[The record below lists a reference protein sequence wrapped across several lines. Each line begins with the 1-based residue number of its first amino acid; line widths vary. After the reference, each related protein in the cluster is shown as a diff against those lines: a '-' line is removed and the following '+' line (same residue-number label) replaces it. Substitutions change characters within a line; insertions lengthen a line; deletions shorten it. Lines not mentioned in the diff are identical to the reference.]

1 MIKYSVKKPFTVL
14 VAVIIVLLIGA
25 VSLTGMETN
34 LLPDMD
40 MPYMM
45 VITTYPGASPEKV
58 ETDVTKPMES
68 TLGTINGVKN
78 VTSTSAE
85 NYSMVM
91 LEFEEDTNMD
101 SAMVKVSSGINQ
113 LEGQLPDIC
122 GTPNVMELSMDMM
135 ATMYASVS
143 YEGKDIYDLSAFTK
157 DTVIPY
163 FERQEGVASV
173 SDVGL
178 VEKTIEVRLNKEKV
192 DDINEQILLHTNDKL
207 ADAREKLS
215 DSQSTIDNA
224 RADLN
229 RQESELETKQQDTS
243 AQLADATL
251 QLNGAVATKAAYES
265 QLVSL
270 QASKTALEGEMQ
282 IYTDKGIENSYNS
295 INSMFSGMQTA
306 VSNMKQQ
313 AAGLAATQAPDASQ
327 TTVPKTDQNPDETD
341 IVNNTIGEA
350 ESSTEQ
356 MQTPSPADSASAAS
370 QIPQQYAAV
379 MQLDTARMPVDIK
392 DAIDHPEKLD
402 YFKTA
407 LQTLQ
412 NVPGSGIDAGTAA
425 TAGALTVDSLKQVYD
440 IVNTR
445 IPQIKTEL
453 ANLDT
458 EILAAKEVVNQVSS
472 KMGNI
477 DESYKQ
483 AETGKIS
490 AAAGFGSG
498 SAQLAAG
505 KTALDDAQSQLD
517 DAKKNYEDSV
527 DAALKNANLNQLL
540 TLDSL
545 SGIITAQ
552 NFSMPAGYLDDE
564 NDNQWLL
571 KVGENYES
579 LSDLKDMVLCNIK
592 DIGDVRL
599 KDVADLTIIDNSGDA
614 YAKVNGN
621 QGVLLSIF
629 KGSTAG
635 TSDVSKACKE
645 GITELEKKYP
655 GLDITP
661 LVDQGEYI
669 AMIIESIV
677 SSMLLGALL
686 AVIIL
691 AVFLRDIRP
700 TLVVAFSIP
709 FSVLFAIV
717 IMYFTHISINMMS
730 LAGLSL
736 AVGMLVD
743 NSIVVIE
750 NIYRLRHRGLES
762 ARAAVQGGK
771 QVAGAI
777 IASTLTTICVFLP
790 MVFTTG
796 LVRQLM
802 LPFALT
808 ISFTLIASLIV
819 ALTVVPTMG
828 SLLLSKKVPKSQGI
842 FTKLQDGYEKVL
854 RFCLRF
860 KILPIGIAVGLLVF
874 CVVSVM
880 RMGLTLIP
888 DMGSDQISVVVTMP
902 DDYNKDQAY
911 QSADEIMDKVL
922 RVEGVAYLGAMD
934 GNSTSGLLGGSMSDG
949 SDDGYK
955 TFTFYALPNEN
966 IKKIKEVDAICDEIR
981 KQTKDMD
988 CDISVS
994 NSMMGEMDE
1003 MMGSGLEIDI
1013 YGNDLTVLKE
1023 ISEDVEHI
1031 IEKVDGFENISNGQE
1046 DADEEIHL
1054 LIDKDEAMRLGITVA
1069 QLYSDISD
1077 RLTTDK
1083 SSVTLTVDD
1092 YDMDVKIVDET
1103 DNLTK
1108 ENLMDMEFETES
1120 KDDEGN
1126 TVTETHKLSDVAR
1139 LDYGS
1144 GVASISRSNSERQ
1157 MMVTADTKSG
1167 YNTALL
1173 SRKVENLLDDY
1184 KVPEGYSIEFGGET
1198 SNITDMLTQ
1207 MAKLMLLAFVLIY
1220 LVMVAQFQ
1228 SLLSPFIVI
1237 FTVPLAFTGGLLGLM
1252 ISGKQISLMSLIGF
1266 LVLMGTVVNNG
1277 IVFVDYTN
1285 QLRIGGMTKKEAL
1298 VATGK
1303 TRMRPIL
1310 MTALTTIL
1318 AMLAMIFNQSTGGE
1332 MGQDMAIVVT
1342 GGLIYATFMTLF
1354 IVPVMYDILYRGQPK
1369 VVDVGDDSIDDV
1381 PDDAAEF
1388 IAELEE
1394 KDR

>member
-14 VAVIIVLLIGA
+14 VAVIIVLVIGV

-34 LLPDMD
+34 LLPEMD

-58 ETDVTKPMES
+58 EENVTKPMES
-68 TLGTINGVKN
+68 TLGTINGVKS

-113 LEGQLPDIC
+113 IEGQLPDIC

-143 YEGKDIYDLSAFTK
+143 YEGKDIYDLSSFTK

-178 VEKTIEVRLNKEKV
+178 VEKTIEVRLNKEKI
-192 DDINEQILLHTNDKL
+192 DDINEQIMLLTNDKL
-207 ADAREKLS
+207 ADAKS
-215 DSQSTIDNA
+215 KITDSQNTIN
-224 RADLN
+224 
-229 RQESELETKQQDTS
+229 ESKTELEEKENDLATKKEDTS
-243 AQLADATL
+243 TQLADATL
-251 QLNGAVATKAAYES
+251 QLNQAVATKAAYES

-295 INSMFSGMQTA
+295 MNGMFSQMQSA
-306 VSNMKQQ
+306 VSTIQQ
-313 AAGLAATQAPDASQ
+313 QIGSMAATPQIPDTSQ
-327 TTVPKTDQNPDETD
+327 ISDTPQEETD
-341 IVNNTIGEA
+341 NVNNLAENEA
-350 ESSTEQ
+350 NEVSETSSESNVVANT
-356 MQTPSPADSASAAS
+356 
-370 QIPQQYAAV
+370 QIPEQYAQV
-379 MQLDTARMPVDIK
+379 MALDTAKMPVDIK
-392 DAIDHPEKLD
+392 DAIDHPEKLE

-412 NVPGSGIDAGTAA
+412 SVPGSNIDAGVAA
-425 TAGALTVDSLKQVYD
+425 TAAALNAESLKQVYD

-453 ANLDT
+453 ANLDI
-458 EILAAKEVVNQVSS
+458 EIMAAQKVVEQVTS
-472 KMGNI
+472 KMGTI
-477 DESYKQ
+477 DDSYKE
-483 AETGKIS
+483 AESGKIS

-498 SAQLAAG
+498 EAQLAAA
-505 KTALDDAQSQLD
+505 KTALDDAQTKLD
-517 DAKKNYEDSV
+517 EAMENYEDSV
-527 DAALKNANLNQLL
+527 DAALKNANLDQLL

-552 NFSMPAGYLDDE
+552 NFSMPAGYIDDE

-571 KVGENYES
+571 KVGENYTS
-579 LSDLKDMVLCNIK
+579 LEDLKNMVLCNID
-592 DIGDVRL
+592 DIGDVKL
-599 KDVADLTIIDNSGDA
+599 GDVSDLTIIDNSGDA

-629 KGSTAG
+629 KGSTSG
-635 TSDVSKACKE
+635 TSDVSKACNE
-645 GITELEKKYP
+645 AISDLEEKYP

-661 LVDQGEYI
+661 LVDQGDYI
-669 AMIIESIV
+669 KMIIESIV
-677 SSMLLGALL
+677 SSMVLGALL
-686 AVIIL
+686 AIIIL
-691 AVFLRDIRP
+691 AIFLRDIRP

-777 IASTLTTICVFLP
+777 IASTLTTVCVFLP

-828 SLLLSKKVPKSQGI
+828 SVLLSKKVPKTQGI

-860 KILPIGIAVGLLVF
+860 KIVPLGIAVGLLAF
-874 CVVSVM
+874 CIVSVM
-880 RMGLTLIP
+880 RMGITLIP
-888 DMGSDQISVVVTMP
+888 DMGSDQISITVTMP
-902 DDYNKDQAY
+902 EDYNKEESY
-911 QSADEIMDKVL
+911 QSADAVMDKVL
-922 RVEGVAYLGAMD
+922 KVDGVAFVGAMD
-934 GNSTSGLLGGSMSDG
+934 GNSSSGLVGGGAMGGNSADQ
-949 SDDGYK
+949 YQ
-955 TFTFYALPNEN
+955 TFTFYALPDED
-966 IKKIKEVDAICDEIR
+966 ITKTKEVNAICDAIKE
-981 KQTKDMD
+981 QTKDMD
-988 CDISVS
+988 CEITVS

-1003 MMGSGLEIDI
+1003 MLGSGLEIDI
-1013 YGNDLTVLKE
+1013 YGNDLTTLTE
-1023 ISEDVEHI
+1023 ISEDLEDMLAG
-1031 IEKVDGFENISNGQE
+1031 VDGFENISNGQE
-1046 DADEEIHL
+1046 DADEAIHL

-1069 QLYSDISD
+1069 QIYSDISD

-1083 SSVTLTVDD
+1083 SSVTLEVDD

-1108 ENLMDMEFETES
+1108 ENLLDMEFETEG

-1144 GVASISRSNSERQ
+1144 GIASINRSNSERK
-1157 MMVTADTKSG
+1157 MSVTADTKSG
-1167 YNTALL
+1167 YNTTLL
-1173 SRKVENLLDDY
+1173 SRKVEDLLEDY
-1184 KVPEGYSIEFGGET
+1184 EVSEGYSIEFGGET
-1198 SNITDMLTQ
+1198 SNVTDMITQ

-1285 QLRIGGMTKKEAL
+1285 QLRIGGMTKREAL

-1354 IVPVMYDILYRGQPK
+1354 IIPVMYDILYRKQPK

-1388 IAELEE
+1388 IAELEKKE
-1394 KDR
+1394 LN

>member
-14 VAVIIVLLIGA
+14 VAVIIVLVIGV

-34 LLPDMD
+34 LLPEMD

-58 ETDVTKPMES
+58 EENVTKPMES
-68 TLGTINGVKN
+68 TLGTINGVKS

-113 LEGQLPDIC
+113 IEGQLPDIC

-143 YEGKDIYDLSAFTK
+143 YEGKDIYDLSSFTK

-178 VEKTIEVRLNKEKV
+178 VEKTIEVRLNKEKI
-192 DDINEQILLHTNDKL
+192 DDINEQIMLLTNDKL
-207 ADAREKLS
+207 ADAKS
-215 DSQSTIDNA
+215 KITDSQNTIN
-224 RADLN
+224 
-229 RQESELETKQQDTS
+229 ESKTELEEKENDLATKKEDTS
-243 AQLADATL
+243 TQLADATL
-251 QLNGAVATKAAYES
+251 QLNQAVATKAAYES

-295 INSMFSGMQTA
+295 MNGMFSQMQSA
-306 VSNMKQQ
+306 VSTIQQ
-313 AAGLAATQAPDASQ
+313 QIGSMAATPQIPDTSQ
-327 TTVPKTDQNPDETD
+327 ISDTPQEETD
-341 IVNNTIGEA
+341 NVNNLAENEA
-350 ESSTEQ
+350 NEVSETSSESNVVANT
-356 MQTPSPADSASAAS
+356 
-370 QIPQQYAAV
+370 QIPEQYAQV
-379 MQLDTARMPVDIK
+379 MALDTAKMPVDIK
-392 DAIDHPEKLD
+392 DAIDHPEKLE

-412 NVPGSGIDAGTAA
+412 SVPGSNIDAGVAA
-425 TAGALTVDSLKQVYD
+425 TAAALNAESLKQVYD

-453 ANLDT
+453 ANLDI
-458 EILAAKEVVNQVSS
+458 EIMAAQKVVEQVTS
-472 KMGNI
+472 KMGTI
-477 DESYKQ
+477 DDSYKE
-483 AETGKIS
+483 AESGKIS

-498 SAQLAAG
+498 EAQLAAA
-505 KTALDDAQSQLD
+505 KTALDDAQTKLD
-517 DAKKNYEDSV
+517 EAMENYEDSV
-527 DAALKNANLNQLL
+527 DAALKNANLDQLL

-552 NFSMPAGYLDDE
+552 NFSMPAGYIDDE

-571 KVGENYES
+571 KVGENYTS
-579 LSDLKDMVLCNIK
+579 LEDLKNMVLCNID
-592 DIGDVRL
+592 DIGDVKL
-599 KDVADLTIIDNSGDA
+599 GDVSDLTIIDNSGDA

-629 KGSTAG
+629 KGSTSG
-635 TSDVSKACKE
+635 TSDVSKACNE
-645 GITELEKKYP
+645 AISDLEEKYP

-661 LVDQGEYI
+661 LVDQGDYI
-669 AMIIESIV
+669 KMIIESIV
-677 SSMLLGALL
+677 SSMVLGALL
-686 AVIIL
+686 AITIL
-691 AVFLRDIRP
+691 AIFLRDIRP

-777 IASTLTTICVFLP
+777 IASTLTTVCVFLP

-828 SLLLSKKVPKSQGI
+828 SVLLSKKVPKTQGI

-860 KILPIGIAVGLLVF
+860 KIVPLGIAVGLLAF
-874 CVVSVM
+874 CIVSVM
-880 RMGLTLIP
+880 RMGITLIP
-888 DMGSDQISVVVTMP
+888 DMGSDQISITVTMP
-902 DDYNKDQAY
+902 EDYNKEESY
-911 QSADEIMDKVL
+911 QSADEVMDKVL
-922 RVEGVAYLGAMD
+922 KVDGVAFVGAMD
-934 GNSTSGLLGGSMSDG
+934 GNSSSGLVGGGAMGGNSADQ
-949 SDDGYK
+949 YQ
-955 TFTFYALPNEN
+955 TFTFYALPDED
-966 IKKIKEVDAICDEIR
+966 ITKTKEVNAICDAIKE
-981 KQTKDMD
+981 QTKDMD
-988 CDISVS
+988 CEITVS

-1003 MMGSGLEIDI
+1003 MLGSGLEIDI
-1013 YGNDLTVLKE
+1013 YGNDLTTLTE
-1023 ISEDVEHI
+1023 ISEDLEDMLAG
-1031 IEKVDGFENISNGQE
+1031 VDGFENISNGQE
-1046 DADEEIHL
+1046 DADEAIHL

-1069 QLYSDISD
+1069 QIYSDISD

-1083 SSVTLTVDD
+1083 SSVTLEVDD

-1108 ENLMDMEFETES
+1108 ENLLDMEFETEG

-1144 GVASISRSNSERQ
+1144 GIASINRSNSERK
-1157 MMVTADTKSG
+1157 MSVTADTKSG
-1167 YNTALL
+1167 YNTTLL
-1173 SRKVENLLDDY
+1173 SRKVEDLLEDY
-1184 KVPEGYSIEFGGET
+1184 EVSEGYSIEFGGET
-1198 SNITDMLTQ
+1198 SNVTDMITQ

-1266 LVLMGTVVNNG
+1266 LVLMGTVINNG

-1285 QLRIGGMTKKEAL
+1285 QLRIGGMTKREAL

-1354 IVPVMYDILYRGQPK
+1354 IIPVMYDILYRKQPK

-1388 IAELEE
+1388 IAELEKKE
-1394 KDR
+1394 LK

>member
-14 VAVIIVLLIGA
+14 VAVIIVLVIGV

-34 LLPDMD
+34 LLPEMD

-58 ETDVTKPMES
+58 EENVTKPMES
-68 TLGTINGVKN
+68 TLGTINGVKS

-113 LEGQLPDIC
+113 IEGQLPDIC

-143 YEGKDIYDLSAFTK
+143 YEGKDIYDLSSFTK

-178 VEKTIEVRLNKEKV
+178 VEKTIEVRLNKEKI
-192 DDINEQILLHTNDKL
+192 DDINEQIMLLTNDKL
-207 ADAREKLS
+207 ADAKS
-215 DSQSTIDNA
+215 KITDSQNTIN
-224 RADLN
+224 
-229 RQESELETKQQDTS
+229 ESKTELEEKENDLATKKEDTS
-243 AQLADATL
+243 TQLADATL
-251 QLNGAVATKAAYES
+251 QLNQAVATKAAYES

-295 INSMFSGMQTA
+295 MNGMFSQMQSA
-306 VSNMKQQ
+306 VSTIQQ
-313 AAGLAATQAPDASQ
+313 QIGSMAATPQIPDTSQ
-327 TTVPKTDQNPDETD
+327 ISDTPQEETD
-341 IVNNTIGEA
+341 NVNNLAENEA
-350 ESSTEQ
+350 NEVSETSSESNVVANT
-356 MQTPSPADSASAAS
+356 
-370 QIPQQYAAV
+370 QIPEQYAQV
-379 MQLDTARMPVDIK
+379 MALDTAKMPVDIK
-392 DAIDHPEKLD
+392 DAIDHPEKLE

-412 NVPGSGIDAGTAA
+412 SVPGSNIDAGVAA
-425 TAGALTVDSLKQVYD
+425 TAAALNAESLKQVYD

-453 ANLDT
+453 ANLDI
-458 EILAAKEVVNQVSS
+458 EIMAAQKVVEQVTS
-472 KMGNI
+472 KMGTI
-477 DESYKQ
+477 DDSYKE
-483 AETGKIS
+483 AESGKIS

-498 SAQLAAG
+498 EAQLAAA
-505 KTALDDAQSQLD
+505 KTALDDAQTKLD
-517 DAKKNYEDSV
+517 EAMENYEDSV
-527 DAALKNANLNQLL
+527 DAALKNANLDQLL

-552 NFSMPAGYLDDE
+552 NFSMPAGYIDDE

-571 KVGENYES
+571 KVGENYTS
-579 LSDLKDMVLCNIK
+579 LEDLKNMVLCNID
-592 DIGDVRL
+592 DIGDVKL
-599 KDVADLTIIDNSGDA
+599 GDVSDLTIIDNSGDA

-629 KGSTAG
+629 KGSTSG
-635 TSDVSKACKE
+635 TSDVSKACNE
-645 GITELEKKYP
+645 AISDLEEKYP

-661 LVDQGEYI
+661 LVDQGDYI
-669 AMIIESIV
+669 KMIIESIV
-677 SSMLLGALL
+677 SSMVLGALL
-686 AVIIL
+686 AITIL
-691 AVFLRDIRP
+691 AIFLRDIRP

-777 IASTLTTICVFLP
+777 IASTLTTVCVFLP

-828 SLLLSKKVPKSQGI
+828 SVLLSKKVPKTQGI

-860 KILPIGIAVGLLVF
+860 KIVPLGIAVGLLAF
-874 CVVSVM
+874 CIVSVM
-880 RMGLTLIP
+880 RMGITLIP
-888 DMGSDQISVVVTMP
+888 DMGSDQISITVTMP
-902 DDYNKDQAY
+902 EDYNKEESY
-911 QSADEIMDKVL
+911 QSADAVMDKVL
-922 RVEGVAYLGAMD
+922 KVDGVAFVGAMD
-934 GNSTSGLLGGSMSDG
+934 GNSSSGLVGGGAMGGNSADQ
-949 SDDGYK
+949 YQ
-955 TFTFYALPNEN
+955 TFTFYALPDED
-966 IKKIKEVDAICDEIR
+966 ITKTKEVNAICDAIKE
-981 KQTKDMD
+981 QTKDMD
-988 CDISVS
+988 CEITVS

-1003 MMGSGLEIDI
+1003 MLGSGLEIDI
-1013 YGNDLTVLKE
+1013 YGNDLTTLTE
-1023 ISEDVEHI
+1023 ISEDLEDMLAG
-1031 IEKVDGFENISNGQE
+1031 VDGFENISNGQE
-1046 DADEEIHL
+1046 DADEAIHL

-1069 QLYSDISD
+1069 QIYSDISD

-1083 SSVTLTVDD
+1083 SSVTLEVDD

-1108 ENLMDMEFETES
+1108 ENLLDMEFETEG

-1144 GVASISRSNSERQ
+1144 GIASINRSNSERK
-1157 MMVTADTKSG
+1157 MSVTADTKSG
-1167 YNTALL
+1167 YNTTLL
-1173 SRKVENLLDDY
+1173 SRKVEDLLEDY
-1184 KVPEGYSIEFGGET
+1184 EVSEGYSIEFGGET
-1198 SNITDMLTQ
+1198 SNVTDMITQ

-1285 QLRIGGMTKKEAL
+1285 QLRIGGMTKREAL

-1354 IVPVMYDILYRGQPK
+1354 IIPVMYDILYRKQPK

-1388 IAELEE
+1388 IAELEKKE
-1394 KDR
+1394 LN

>member
-14 VAVIIVLLIGA
+14 VAVIIVLVIGV

-34 LLPDMD
+34 LLPEMD

-58 ETDVTKPMES
+58 EENVTKPMES
-68 TLGTINGVKN
+68 TLGTINGVKS

-113 LEGQLPDIC
+113 IEGQLPDIC

-143 YEGKDIYDLSAFTK
+143 YEGKDIYDLSSFTK

-178 VEKTIEVRLNKEKV
+178 VEKTIEVRLNKEKI
-192 DDINEQILLHTNDKL
+192 DDINEQIMLLTNDKL
-207 ADAREKLS
+207 ADAKS
-215 DSQSTIDNA
+215 KITDSQNTIN
-224 RADLN
+224 
-229 RQESELETKQQDTS
+229 ESKTELEEKENDLATKKEDTS
-243 AQLADATL
+243 TQLADATL
-251 QLNGAVATKAAYES
+251 QLNQAVATKAAYES

-295 INSMFSGMQTA
+295 MNGMFSQMQSA
-306 VSNMKQQ
+306 VSTIQQ
-313 AAGLAATQAPDASQ
+313 QIGSMAATPQIPDTSQ
-327 TTVPKTDQNPDETD
+327 ISDTPQEETD
-341 IVNNTIGEA
+341 NVNNLAENEA
-350 ESSTEQ
+350 NEVSETSSESNVVANT
-356 MQTPSPADSASAAS
+356 
-370 QIPQQYAAV
+370 QIPEQYAQV
-379 MQLDTARMPVDIK
+379 MALDTAKMPVDIK
-392 DAIDHPEKLD
+392 DAIDHPEKLE

-412 NVPGSGIDAGTAA
+412 SVPGSNIDAGVAA
-425 TAGALTVDSLKQVYD
+425 TAAALNAESLKQVYD

-453 ANLDT
+453 ANLDI
-458 EILAAKEVVNQVSS
+458 EIMAAQKVVEQVTS
-472 KMGNI
+472 KMGTI
-477 DESYKQ
+477 DDSYKE
-483 AETGKIS
+483 AESGKIS

-498 SAQLAAG
+498 EAQLAAA
-505 KTALDDAQSQLD
+505 KTALDDAQTKLD
-517 DAKKNYEDSV
+517 EAMENYEDSV
-527 DAALKNANLNQLL
+527 DAALKNANLDQLL

-552 NFSMPAGYLDDE
+552 NFSMPAGYIDDE

-571 KVGENYES
+571 KVGENYTS
-579 LSDLKDMVLCNIK
+579 LEDLKNMVLCNID
-592 DIGDVRL
+592 DIGDVKL
-599 KDVADLTIIDNSGDA
+599 GDVSDLTIIDNSGDA

-629 KGSTAG
+629 KGSTSG
-635 TSDVSKACKE
+635 TSDVSKACNE
-645 GITELEKKYP
+645 AISDLEEKYP

-661 LVDQGEYI
+661 LVDQGDYI
-669 AMIIESIV
+669 KMIIESIV
-677 SSMLLGALL
+677 SSMVLGALL
-686 AVIIL
+686 AITIL
-691 AVFLRDIRP
+691 AIFLRDIRP

-777 IASTLTTICVFLP
+777 IASTLTTVCVFLP

-828 SLLLSKKVPKSQGI
+828 SVLLSKKVPKTQGI

-860 KILPIGIAVGLLVF
+860 KIVPLGIAVGLLAF
-874 CVVSVM
+874 CIVSVM
-880 RMGLTLIP
+880 RMGITLIP
-888 DMGSDQISVVVTMP
+888 DMGSDQISITVTMP
-902 DDYNKDQAY
+902 EDYNKEESY
-911 QSADEIMDKVL
+911 QSADEVMDKVL
-922 RVEGVAYLGAMD
+922 KVDGVAFVGAMD
-934 GNSTSGLLGGSMSDG
+934 GNSSSGLVGGGAMGGNSADQ
-949 SDDGYK
+949 YQ
-955 TFTFYALPNEN
+955 TFTFYALPDED
-966 IKKIKEVDAICDEIR
+966 ITKTKEVNAICDAIKE
-981 KQTKDMD
+981 QTKDMD
-988 CDISVS
+988 CEITVS

-1003 MMGSGLEIDI
+1003 MLGSGLEIDI
-1013 YGNDLTVLKE
+1013 YGNDLTTLTE
-1023 ISEDVEHI
+1023 ISEDLEDMLAG
-1031 IEKVDGFENISNGQE
+1031 VDGFENISNGQE
-1046 DADEEIHL
+1046 DADEAIHL

-1069 QLYSDISD
+1069 QIYSDISD

-1083 SSVTLTVDD
+1083 SSVTLEVDD

-1108 ENLMDMEFETES
+1108 ENLLDMEFETEG

-1144 GVASISRSNSERQ
+1144 GIASINRSNSERK
-1157 MMVTADTKSG
+1157 MSVTADTKSG
-1167 YNTALL
+1167 YNTTLL
-1173 SRKVENLLDDY
+1173 SRKVEDLLEDY
-1184 KVPEGYSIEFGGET
+1184 EVSEGYSIEFGGET
-1198 SNITDMLTQ
+1198 SNVTDMITQ

-1285 QLRIGGMTKKEAL
+1285 QLRIGGMTKREAL
-1298 VATGK
+1298 VTTGK

-1354 IVPVMYDILYRGQPK
+1354 IIPVMYDILYRKQPK

-1388 IAELEE
+1388 IAELEKKE
-1394 KDR
+1394 LK

>member
-14 VAVIIVLLIGA
+14 VAVIIVLVIGV

-34 LLPDMD
+34 LLPEMD

-58 ETDVTKPMES
+58 EENVTKPMES
-68 TLGTINGVKN
+68 TLGTINGVKS

-113 LEGQLPDIC
+113 IEGQLPDIC

-143 YEGKDIYDLSAFTK
+143 YEGKDIYDLSSFTK

-178 VEKTIEVRLNKEKV
+178 VEKTIEVRLNKEKI
-192 DDINEQILLHTNDKL
+192 DDINEQIMLLTNDKL
-207 ADAREKLS
+207 ADAKS
-215 DSQSTIDNA
+215 KITDSQNTIN
-224 RADLN
+224 
-229 RQESELETKQQDTS
+229 ESKTELEEKENDLATKKEDTS
-243 AQLADATL
+243 TQLADATL
-251 QLNGAVATKAAYES
+251 QLNQAVATKAAYES

-295 INSMFSGMQTA
+295 MNGMFSQMQSA
-306 VSNMKQQ
+306 VSTIQQ
-313 AAGLAATQAPDASQ
+313 QIGSMAATPQIPDTSQ
-327 TTVPKTDQNPDETD
+327 ISDTPQEETD
-341 IVNNTIGEA
+341 NVNNLAENEA
-350 ESSTEQ
+350 NEVSETSSESNVVANT
-356 MQTPSPADSASAAS
+356 
-370 QIPQQYAAV
+370 QIPEQYAQV
-379 MQLDTARMPVDIK
+379 MALDTAKMPVDIK
-392 DAIDHPEKLD
+392 DAIDHPEKLE

-412 NVPGSGIDAGTAA
+412 SVPGSNIDAGVAA
-425 TAGALTVDSLKQVYD
+425 TAAALNAESLKQVYD

-453 ANLDT
+453 ANLDI
-458 EILAAKEVVNQVSS
+458 EIMAAQKVVEQVTS
-472 KMGNI
+472 KMGTI
-477 DESYKQ
+477 DDSYKE
-483 AETGKIS
+483 AESGKIS

-498 SAQLAAG
+498 EAQLAAA
-505 KTALDDAQSQLD
+505 KTALDDAQTKLD
-517 DAKKNYEDSV
+517 EAMENYEDSV
-527 DAALKNANLNQLL
+527 DAALKNANLDQLL

-552 NFSMPAGYLDDE
+552 NFSMPAGYIDDE

-571 KVGENYES
+571 KVGENYTS
-579 LSDLKDMVLCNIK
+579 LEDLKNMVLCNID
-592 DIGDVRL
+592 DIGDVKL
-599 KDVADLTIIDNSGDA
+599 GDVSDLTIIDNSGDA

-629 KGSTAG
+629 KGSTSG
-635 TSDVSKACKE
+635 TSDVSKACNE
-645 GITELEKKYP
+645 AISDLEEKYP

-661 LVDQGEYI
+661 LVDQGDYI
-669 AMIIESIV
+669 KMIIESIV
-677 SSMLLGALL
+677 SSMVLGALL
-686 AVIIL
+686 AITIL
-691 AVFLRDIRP
+691 AIFLRDIRP

-777 IASTLTTICVFLP
+777 IASTLTTVCVFLP

-828 SLLLSKKVPKSQGI
+828 SVLLSKKVPKTQGI

-860 KILPIGIAVGLLVF
+860 KIVPLGIAVGLLAF
-874 CVVSVM
+874 CIVSVM
-880 RMGLTLIP
+880 RMGITLIP
-888 DMGSDQISVVVTMP
+888 DMGSDQISITVTMP
-902 DDYNKDQAY
+902 EDYNKEESY
-911 QSADEIMDKVL
+911 QSADEVMDKVL
-922 RVEGVAYLGAMD
+922 KVDGVAFVGAMD
-934 GNSTSGLLGGSMSDG
+934 GNSSSGLVGGGAMGGNSADQ
-949 SDDGYK
+949 YQ
-955 TFTFYALPNEN
+955 TFTFYALPDED
-966 IKKIKEVDAICDEIR
+966 ITKTKEVNAICDAIKE
-981 KQTKDMD
+981 QTKDMD
-988 CDISVS
+988 CEITVS

-1003 MMGSGLEIDI
+1003 MLGSGLEIDI
-1013 YGNDLTVLKE
+1013 YGNDLTTLTE
-1023 ISEDVEHI
+1023 ISEDLEDMLAG
-1031 IEKVDGFENISNGQE
+1031 VDGFENISNGQE
-1046 DADEEIHL
+1046 DADEAIHL

-1069 QLYSDISD
+1069 QIYSDISD

-1083 SSVTLTVDD
+1083 SSVTLEVDD

-1103 DNLTK
+1103 DNLTR
-1108 ENLMDMEFETES
+1108 ENLMDMEFETKS
-1120 KDDEGN
+1120 TDDEGN
-1126 TVTETHKLSDVAR
+1126 TVTETHKLSDVAK
-1139 LDYGS
+1139 LDYGT
-1144 GVASISRSNSERQ
+1144 GIASINRSNSERK
-1157 MMVTADTKSG
+1157 MSVTADTKSG
-1167 YNTALL
+1167 YNTTLL
-1173 SRKVENLLDDY
+1173 SRKVEDLLKDY
-1184 KVPEGYSIEFGGET
+1184 EVPEGYSIEFGGET

-1310 MTALTTIL
+1310 MTALTTVL

-1354 IVPVMYDILYRGQPK
+1354 IIPVMYDILYRKQPK

-1388 IAELEE
+1388 IAELEKKE
-1394 KDR
+1394 LN

>member
-14 VAVIIVLLIGA
+14 VAVIIVLVIGV

-34 LLPDMD
+34 LLPEMD

-58 ETDVTKPMES
+58 EENVTKPMES
-68 TLGTINGVKN
+68 TLGTINGVKS

-101 SAMVKVSSGINQ
+101 SAMVKVSSGTNQ
-113 LEGQLPDIC
+113 IEGQLPDIC

-143 YEGKDIYDLSAFTK
+143 YEGKDIYDLSSFTK

-178 VEKTIEVRLNKEKV
+178 VEKTIEVRLNKEKI
-192 DDINEQILLHTNDKL
+192 DDINEQIMLLTNDKL
-207 ADAREKLS
+207 ADAKS
-215 DSQSTIDNA
+215 KITDSQNTIN
-224 RADLN
+224 
-229 RQESELETKQQDTS
+229 ESKTELEEKENDLATKKEDTS
-243 AQLADATL
+243 TQLADATL
-251 QLNGAVATKAAYES
+251 QLNQAVATKAAYES

-295 INSMFSGMQTA
+295 MNGMFSQMQSA
-306 VSNMKQQ
+306 VSTIQQ
-313 AAGLAATQAPDASQ
+313 QIGSMAATPQIPDTSQ
-327 TTVPKTDQNPDETD
+327 ISDTPQEETD
-341 IVNNTIGEA
+341 NVNNLAENEA
-350 ESSTEQ
+350 NEVSETSSESNVVANT
-356 MQTPSPADSASAAS
+356 
-370 QIPQQYAAV
+370 QIPEQYAQV
-379 MQLDTARMPVDIK
+379 MALDTAKMPVDIK
-392 DAIDHPEKLD
+392 DAIDHPEKLE

-412 NVPGSGIDAGTAA
+412 SVPGSNIDAGVAA
-425 TAGALTVDSLKQVYD
+425 TAAALNAESLKQVYD

-453 ANLDT
+453 ANLDI
-458 EILAAKEVVNQVSS
+458 EIMAAQKVVEQVTS
-472 KMGNI
+472 KMGTI
-477 DESYKQ
+477 DDSYKE
-483 AETGKIS
+483 AESGKIS

-498 SAQLAAG
+498 EAQLAAA
-505 KTALDDAQSQLD
+505 KTALDDAQTKLD
-517 DAKKNYEDSV
+517 EAMENYEDSV
-527 DAALKNANLNQLL
+527 DAALKNANLDQLL

-552 NFSMPAGYLDDE
+552 NFSMPAGYIDDE

-571 KVGENYES
+571 KVGENYTS
-579 LSDLKDMVLCNIK
+579 LEDLKNMVLCNID
-592 DIGDVRL
+592 DIGDVKL
-599 KDVADLTIIDNSGDA
+599 GDVSDLTIIDNSGDA

-629 KGSTAG
+629 KGSTSG
-635 TSDVSKACKE
+635 TSDVSKACNE
-645 GITELEKKYP
+645 AISDLEEKYP

-661 LVDQGEYI
+661 LVDQGDYI
-669 AMIIESIV
+669 KMIIESIV
-677 SSMLLGALL
+677 SSMVLGALL
-686 AVIIL
+686 AITIL
-691 AVFLRDIRP
+691 AIFLRDIRP

-777 IASTLTTICVFLP
+777 IASTLTTVCVFLP

-828 SLLLSKKVPKSQGI
+828 SVLLSKKVPKTQGI

-860 KILPIGIAVGLLVF
+860 KIVPLGIAVGLLAF
-874 CVVSVM
+874 CIVSVM
-880 RMGLTLIP
+880 RMGITLIP
-888 DMGSDQISVVVTMP
+888 DMGSDQISITVTMP
-902 DDYNKDQAY
+902 EDYNKEESY
-911 QSADEIMDKVL
+911 QSADEVMDKVL
-922 RVEGVAYLGAMD
+922 KVDGVAFVGAMD
-934 GNSTSGLLGGSMSDG
+934 GNSSSGLVGGGAMGGNSADQ
-949 SDDGYK
+949 YQ
-955 TFTFYALPNEN
+955 TFTFYALPDED
-966 IKKIKEVDAICDEIR
+966 ITKTKEVNAICDAIKE
-981 KQTKDMD
+981 QTKDMD
-988 CDISVS
+988 CEITVS

-1003 MMGSGLEIDI
+1003 MLGSGLEIDI
-1013 YGNDLTVLKE
+1013 YGNDLTTLTE
-1023 ISEDVEHI
+1023 ISEDLEDMLAG
-1031 IEKVDGFENISNGQE
+1031 VDGFENISNGQE
-1046 DADEEIHL
+1046 DADEAIHL

-1069 QLYSDISD
+1069 QIYSDISD

-1083 SSVTLTVDD
+1083 SSVTLEVDD

-1108 ENLMDMEFETES
+1108 ENLLDMEFETEG

-1144 GVASISRSNSERQ
+1144 GIASINRSNSERK
-1157 MMVTADTKSG
+1157 MSVTADTKSG
-1167 YNTALL
+1167 YNTTLL
-1173 SRKVENLLDDY
+1173 SRKVEDLLEDY
-1184 KVPEGYSIEFGGET
+1184 EVSEGYSIEFGGET
-1198 SNITDMLTQ
+1198 SNVTDMITQ

-1285 QLRIGGMTKKEAL
+1285 QLRIGGMTKREAL

-1354 IVPVMYDILYRGQPK
+1354 IIPVMYDILYRKQPK

-1388 IAELEE
+1388 IAELEKKE
-1394 KDR
+1394 LN